1 MKLKLKY
8 LLLTAMFIVSMVA
21 RGQDFNPEDPIE
33 PAATPIN
40 LKVVVVPAGAGTV
53 KGGGKYKAG
62 TSVTL
67 STTRNEG
74 YVFLHWEDSKGNIL
88 SESTQFTY
96 VKKSYEEVIT
106 ARYKEIPHLRVKV
119 SPEGA
124 GSVSGGGQYDAG
136 TKVKVNTS
144 GNTGFVFKCWTN
156 EAGDTLAMT
165 QSYEHTK
172 LDVNE
177 VLIANYQFEPGNPIE
192 PSEPSLP
199 EPPVV
204 IPKYNLTLHAT
215 EGGNVTGGGMYE
227 EGTSVKVKATANT
240 GFYFKGWL
248 NQAGDTVS
256 ATAEF
261 TYAMQAM
268 DTTFVAHFEF
278 NPSAPI
284 EPSEPNI
291 TPPAPVLPSYSVS
304 VLTTEGGSVTS
315 THTSAK
321 EGETVTIKATVQTGF
336 VFAGWF
342 NADTLVTTNTSYS
355 FVMGHEAVEYL
366 AKFEFNP
373 SGPIEPN
380 VPSMKDNSLYLMT
393 IAAKPGD
400 AAECVVYFNAIKEI
414 TDLTFQLGFPK
425 GIALQSESLNIST
438 NVQGYTIDYALKNDS
453 TIVFNM
459 TGGKLDVGNVKLLS
473 MTVNVPEEYP
483 VGVGNKV
490 SVNQVSVSY
499 PDGTSST
506 VSTRNSSLDVYKYG
520 DADNSGV
527 IDVVDLIM
535 ARDFYYG
542 VYIDGFEY
550 VAVDLNRN
558 GVVDSEDITMLKQLI
573 LEQAYETVVPKSRSI
588 DTTGKNIQTAF
599 DVKFSSYNVVKDSVA
614 MNLYLSADNAI
625 KGFQLDVELPSS
637 VTFNDVAPQM
647 MKDWLRFDVDF
658 KAVSNRKMRL
668 LVTSGSNAMFPI
680 GETNV
685 LSCNVNVNKL
695 QLDSLTLSDGVVVK
709 DDYSTLKSE
718 GKFPTYSKSKLYCIT
733 YKVDGKTY
741 QTDSIAF
748 GATITPVAAPQKE
761 GYTFTGWDGLP
772 DVMPAEDVEVSALF
786 DVNVYRITY
795 KVDGKTYQTDSIAYG
810 TTIVPVDAPTQTGR
824 TFVGWDGLPE
834 TMPAKDVE
842 VTAKFDVNVYRLTYK
857 VDGKTY
863 QTDSIA
869 YGATIV
875 PPTAPTKIGH
885 TFVGWDGLPET
896 MPAKD
901 VEVTAKFDVNV
912 YRITYKVDGKTHQT
926 DSIAYGATIVPPT
939 VPKKTGHTF
948 TGWDG
953 LPETMPAKDVEVTAK
968 FDVNVYRLTYKV
980 DGKTYQTDSIAY
992 GATIVPPTAPTKT
1005 GHTFTGWDGL
1015 PETMPAKDVEVTA
1028 KFDVNVYRITYKV
1041 DGKIYQTDSIAFAE
1055 SIVLPTAPTKTG
1067 HTFIG
1072 WDGLP
1077 ETMPAKDVEV
1087 TAKFD
1092 VNVYRLTY
1100 KVDGETY
1107 QTDSIA
1113 FAESIVPPT
1122 APIKEGY
1129 LFNGWDGLPDVMPAK
1144 DVEVTAKYSLNPVQ
1158 TDEQGVRYELN
1169 AVSNT
1174 FEAKGTT
1181 DELVADI
1188 VLPATIYDV
1197 PVSGIAAEAFKD
1209 AEIQTLVIP
1218 ATIQEVGD
1226 DAFVGCT
1233 ELRWV
1238 DWQAQAQARAE
1249 CFDAP
1254 EVHGN
1259 MLLFCYGEQAPDYA
1273 GNVVVNGKAK
1283 EIVLIDARPY
1293 ASPYDYEAENICFTK
1308 TFTKE
1313 TMIGTGAGWEGI
1325 VVPFDVEQITFGDK
1339 VIAPFGATGQYSDIP
1354 CWLAQMKDENF
1365 VMTDAIKADEAYIM
1379 AVPNSEAYDD
1389 DYNVEGDV
1397 RFEATNARLKAT
1409 SQMAT
1414 TPVGGLGLIGTYE
1427 PVEAAANVF
1436 TLNDEEYWKT
1446 YDGMMAPGSVFV
1458 QGLRDVRPFE
1468 AYVSSSKALHMAC
1481 LKIGNVLPTN
1491 IAGIQNDS
1499 ADAEAWY
1506 TLQGK
1511 RLNTKPVQTGFYL
1524 HGGKLEFVRQR

>member
-875 PPTAPTKIGH
+875 PPTAPTK
-885 TFVGWDGLPET
+885 
-896 MPAKD
+896 
-901 VEVTAKFDVNV
+901 
-912 YRITYKVDGKTHQT
+912 
-926 DSIAYGATIVPPT
+926 
-939 VPKKTGHTF
+939 
-948 TGWDG
+948 
-953 LPETMPAKDVEVTAK
+953 
-968 FDVNVYRLTYKV
+968 
-980 DGKTYQTDSIAY
+980 
-992 GATIVPPTAPTKT
+992 T

-1233 ELRWV
+1233 DLRWV
-1238 DWQAQAQARAE
+1238 DWQAKAQARAE
-1249 CFDAP
+1249 CFDDP

-1259 MLLFCYGEQAPDYA
+1259 MLLFCYGELAPDYA

-1283 EIVLIDARPY
+1283 EIVLMDARPY

-1468 AYVSSSKALHMAC
+1468 AYVRSTKALHMAC

>member
-321 EGETVTIKATVQTGF
+321 EGVTVTIKATVQTGF

-342 NADTLVTTNTSYS
+342 NADTLVTMNTSYS

-438 NVQGYTIDYALKNDS
+438 NVQGYTIDYTLKNDS

-558 GVVDSEDITMLKQLI
+558 GVVDSEDINMLKQLI

-588 DTTGKNIQTAF
+588 DATGKNVQTAF

-637 VTFNDVAPQM
+637 LTFNEVAPQM
-647 MKDWLRFDVDF
+647 MKDWSRFDVDF

-733 YKVDGKTY
+733 YKVDGKIY
-741 QTDSIAF
+741 KTDSISY
-748 GATITPVAAPQKE
+748 GATIVPPTTPTKE
-761 GYTFTGWDGLP
+761 GHTFIGWDGLP
-772 DVMPAEDVEVSALF
+772 DVMPAKDVEVSAL
-786 DVNVYRITY
+786 
-795 KVDGKTYQTDSIAYG
+795 
-810 TTIVPVDAPTQTGR
+810 
-824 TFVGWDGLPE
+824 
-834 TMPAKDVE
+834 
-842 VTAKFDVNVYRLTYK
+842 
-857 VDGKTY
+857 
-863 QTDSIA
+863 
-869 YGATIV
+869 
-875 PPTAPTKIGH
+875 
-885 TFVGWDGLPET
+885 
-896 MPAKD
+896 
-901 VEVTAKFDVNV
+901 FDVNV

-939 VPKKTGHTF
+939 VP
-948 TGWDG
+948 
-953 LPETMPAKDVEVTAK
+953 
-968 FDVNVYRLTYKV
+968 
-980 DGKTYQTDSIAY
+980 
-992 GATIVPPTAPTKT
+992 TKT
-1005 GHTFTGWDGL
+1005 GHSFTGWDGL

-1041 DGKIYQTDSIAFAE
+1041 DGK
-1055 SIVLPTAPTKTG
+1055 
-1067 HTFIG
+1067 
-1072 WDGLP
+1072 
-1077 ETMPAKDVEV
+1077 
-1087 TAKFD
+1087 
-1092 VNVYRLTY
+1092 
-1100 KVDGETY
+1100 TY

-1113 FAESIVPPT
+1113 YGTTIVQAEAPT
-1122 APIKEGY
+1122 KEGY
-1129 LFNGWDGLPDVMPAK
+1129 LFDGWDGLPDVMPAK
-1144 DVEVTAKYSLNPVQ
+1144 DVEVTAKYSLNSVQ

-1209 AEIQTLVIP
+1209 AEIQTIVIP

-1249 CFDAP
+1249 CFDTP
-1254 EVHGN
+1254 EAHGN
-1259 MLLFCYGEQAPDYA
+1259 MLLFCYGEQTSDYA

-1293 ASPYDYEAENICFTK
+1293 ASPYDYEAENISFTK

-1325 VVPFDVEQITFGDK
+1325 VVPFDVERIVFGDK

-1365 VMTDAIKADEAYIM
+1365 VMTDAIRADEAYIM

-1397 RFEATNARLKAT
+1397 RFEATKVRLKAT
-1409 SQMAT
+1409 SQMPT
-1414 TPVGGLGLIGTYE
+1414 TPSGGLGLVGTYE

-1468 AYVSSSKALHMAC
+1468 AYVRSTKALHMAC

-1511 RLNTKPVQTGFYL
+1511 RLNTKPVHTGFYL